1 LRSSS
6 KLSFTILAAFLL
18 SGCDAFSPAA
28 LANNSY
34 RTNFPLT
41 ENPISEGGKWVN
53 GGATGLDWTNIRTTA
68 NVEAYGTSSGSG
80 MGYDDSTA
88 VLQGDGTWGQ
98 NQSASGTVYVTS
110 VNNSDSQEVE
120 LRLNTTIA
128 AHSIKGYECD
138 YSMRTDG
145 TQYSSIVRWNG
156 AFGRF
161 PLIAGPATG
170 IPALANGDTL
180 ACQNIGGVITMYH
193 NGTVINSVTDTTYTG
208 GSPGIGTDLG
218 GGDGS
223 STNGNFGFSSFSASN
238 DAGAIV
244 SPSTE
249 RGVLKVDN

>member
-1 LRSSS
+1 LHSGS
-6 KLSFTILAAFLL
+6 KLSFTFLAAFLL
-18 SGCDAFSPAA
+18 SGCDASSPTA

-34 RTNFPLT
+34 STNFPLT

-53 GGATGLDWTNIRTTA
+53 GGTTGLDWTNIRTTA
-68 NVEAYGTSSGSG
+68 NTEAYGTSSGTG

-88 VLQGDGTWGQ
+88 VLQGDGTWGP

-128 AHSIKGYECD
+128 AHSITGYECN

-156 AFGRF
+156 SFGNFTR
-161 PLIAGPATG
+161 IAGPATG

-180 ACQNIGGVITMYH
+180 ACENVGGVITMYH
-193 NGTVINSVTDTTYTG
+193 NGIMINSVTDTAYTG

-218 GGDGS
+218 GGDGP
-223 STNGNFGFSSFSASN
+223 STNGNFGFSSFSAS
-238 DAGAIV
+238 DDVGGIV
-244 SPSTE
+244 RTSRSRE
-249 RGVLKVDN
+249 F